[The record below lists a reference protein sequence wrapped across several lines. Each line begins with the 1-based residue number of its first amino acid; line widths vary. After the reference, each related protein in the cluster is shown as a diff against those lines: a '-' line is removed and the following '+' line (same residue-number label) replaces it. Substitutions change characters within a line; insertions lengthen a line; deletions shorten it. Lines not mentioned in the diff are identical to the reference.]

1 MSNLRNSVESYIALR
16 RSLGFKLREPSRL
29 LRHFVSFLEEQ
40 GITHMTTQLALRW
53 AQQPEAVQPAYWAKR
68 LGVVR
73 QFAKHC
79 SAIDPSTEVP
89 PLGLL
94 PHRYRRR
101 APYLYTDDEISRLI
115 RAARQLHSVT
125 GLCGWT
131 YSTLLGLLAVSGIR
145 SSEVLA
151 LDRDTVNLREG
162 VLTIL
167 RTKFGKSRFVP
178 LHSSTT
184 QALQDYAQR
193 RDHLLPRPSSPAF
206 FLSERGRRLN
216 TDTVHRTFNKLSKQI
231 GPRASD
237 KRPKPRLHDFRHCFA
252 VRTLLRWYR
261 SGQDVERLM
270 PLLSTYLGHT
280 HVADTYWYLSAA
292 PELLEIAGARLER
305 GMGRLP

>member
-1 MSNLRNSVESYIALR
+1 MSTLRDSVESYIALR

-40 GITHMTTQLALRW
+40 GITHITTKLALRW
-53 AQQPEAVQPAYWAKR
+53 AQQPDAVQPAYWAKR

-79 SAIDPSTEVP
+79 SATDPNTEVI

-101 APYLYTDDEISRLI
+101 APYLYTEDEISRLI
-115 RAARQLHSVT
+115 RAARQLPSVT
-125 GLCGWT
+125 GLRGWT

-151 LDRDTVNLREG
+151 LDRDAVNLSEG

-178 LHSSTT
+178 LHSSAI
-184 QALQDYAQR
+184 QALRNYAQR
-193 RDHLLPRPSSPAF
+193 RDRLLQRPSSPAF
-206 FLSERGRRLN
+206 FLSERGRRVN
-216 TDTVHRTFNKLSKQI
+216 TDILHQTFHELSTQI
-231 GPRASD
+231 GLHASNNRPR
-237 KRPKPRLHDFRHCFA
+237 PRLHDFRHCFA
-252 VRTLLRWYR
+252 VRTLLGWYR

-280 HVADTYWYLSAA
+280 HVADTYWYISAA
-292 PELLEIAGARLER
+292 PELLAYAGARLER
-305 GMGRLP
+305 SVGRLP